1 MHFLR
6 ALSTALAER
15 ARRGYGN
22 VRISWLCNLEVDMK
36 RVARVFAP
44 AVFLLLLI
52 GCRGEGQAVEE
63 YLEAAA
69 PLLSEWVNRH
79 LEATMTTRL
88 A

>member
-1 MHFLR
+1 
-6 ALSTALAER
+6 
-15 ARRGYGN
+15 
-22 VRISWLCNLEVDMK
+22 MK
-36 RVARVFAP
+36 QVARVFAP